1 MLQIQSSD
9 LTRIEPLQQSMI
21 KPSFLFH
28 LVDSN
33 IIIIGLKRYVFYS
46 VLLVPAL
53 GQLSPPEN
61 PLSASKME
69 GKGGFTQNAIF
80 IRFCISCIFVRF
92 LMNEP
97 DGYVFT
103 QNAIAPDCTS
113 TYPSLKSTHV
123 I

>member
-1 MLQIQSSD
+1 MKRGMASAGARP
-9 LTRIEPLQQSMI
+9 TEA
-21 KPSFLFH
+21 PSPRKLH
-28 LVDSN
+28 V
-33 IIIIGLKRYVFYS
+33 G
-46 VLLVPAL
+46 P
-53 GQLSPPEN
+53 

-80 IRFCISCIFVRF
+80 IRFCIPYIFVRF

-103 QNAIAPDCTS
+103 QNAMASNFAS

-123 I
+123 F